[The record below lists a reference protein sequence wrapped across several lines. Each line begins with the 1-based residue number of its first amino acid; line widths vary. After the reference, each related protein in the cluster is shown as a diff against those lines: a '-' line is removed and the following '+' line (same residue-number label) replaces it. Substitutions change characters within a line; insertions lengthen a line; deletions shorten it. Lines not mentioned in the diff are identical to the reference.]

1 MIIDFHTHVFPDKI
15 ADKTIE
21 VLSSVSGIRPS
32 SDGTALGLSRSMQ
45 RAGISLSINLP
56 VLTRPEQTDKV
67 NDSLIQNQDEMLQ
80 MGILSFG
87 GMHPGYAQYRDKLH
101 MLAANGVKGIKLH
114 PAYQRTD
121 LDEPAMMRI
130 IDTASE
136 CGLVTLLHAGLDIGI
151 PGHDY
156 SSIPMILRILEEV
169 RPQKLVLAHMG
180 GWKNWKAVGTYIAGA
195 DVWLDTAF
203 AMGRIDTDHSPSEGS
218 QWLPQPGCVSENDP
232 EQDDYYNMTADSFYT
247 LCKKHGT
254 DRILF
259 GTDCPWADQK
269 AYVDAF
275 GTLPFTQEEQ
285 ASILGGNAASLL
297 NML

>member
-130 IDTASE
+130 IDAASE
-136 CGLVTLLHAGLDIGI
+136 CGLVTLLQGWISGSR
-151 PGHDY
+151 G
-156 SSIPMILRILEEV
+156 MIIHPYR
-169 RPQKLVLAHMG
+169 
-180 GWKNWKAVGTYIAGA
+180 
-195 DVWLDTAF
+195 
-203 AMGRIDTDHSPSEGS
+203 
-218 QWLPQPGCVSENDP
+218 
-232 EQDDYYNMTADSFYT
+232 
-247 LCKKHGT
+247 
-254 DRILF
+254 
-259 GTDCPWADQK
+259 
-269 AYVDAF
+269 
-275 GTLPFTQEEQ
+275 
-285 ASILGGNAASLL
+285 
-297 NML
+297 